1 MTGSATLMLL
11 GTVAEV
17 EHLQTKNGRPWIKLL
32 IEVKSWR
39 RAQDGEPGQEE
50 STLLSVN
57 CFAKLAETARDYL
70 KAGDAVGITARVS
83 GTEFSGGDGK
93 VKRGISLTADQLH
106 LIPNSRSAAPRS
118 GPTPVQQKEFG
129 HGFKPAPRQVVT
141 NQYGEPGD
149 IPF

>member
-39 RAQDGEPGQEE
+39 RAQEGEPGQEE

-57 CFAKLAETARDYL
+57 CFAKLADTARDYL
-70 KAGDAVGITARVS
+70 KEGDAVGITARVS
-83 GTEFSGGDGK
+83 GTEFKGGEGQ

-106 LIPNSRSAAPRS
+106 LIPNGRMETPNPR
-118 GPTPVQQKEFG
+118 PALAQRHRDWKRT
-129 HGFKPAPRQVVT
+129 PAPRVT
-141 NQYGEPGD
+141 QYNEFGEPRD
-149 IPF
+149 LNF